1 MSLHEQR
8 IAELHATYENGR
20 VADNI
25 YFVKSKSRF
34 RVKLGGKWIGTY
46 WTYSGAVKARNEKL
60 IEELEQKIVSLKKEM
75 EDLR

>member
-1 MSLHEQR
+1 MNLHEQR
-8 IAELHATYENGR
+8 IAELHATYEDGR

-46 WTYSGAVKARNEKL
+46 WSFKGAIKARNEKL
-60 IEELEQKIVSLKKEM
+60 IKELEEQIAVLKKEM
-75 EDLR
+75 ED

>member
-1 MSLHEQR
+1 MNLHEQR

-46 WTYSGAVKARNEKL
+46 WSFKGAVKARNEKL
-60 IEELEQKIVSLKKEM
+60 IKELEEQIAVLKKEM
-75 EDLR
+75 ED

>member
-1 MSLHEQR
+1 MNLHEQR

-20 VADNI
+20 VATGI

-46 WTYSGAVKARNEKL
+46 WSFKGAVKARNEKL
-60 IEELEQKIVSLKKEM
+60 IKELEEQIAVLKKEM
-75 EDLR
+75 ED

>member
-1 MSLHEQR
+1 MTHEQR

>member
-1 MSLHEQR
+1 MNLHEQR

-20 VADNI
+20 VADHI

-46 WTYSGAVKARNEKL
+46 WSFKGAVKARNEKL
-60 IEELEQKIVSLKKEM
+60 IKELEEQIAVLKKEM
-75 EDLR
+75 E

>member
-8 IAELHATYENGR
+8 IAELHATYDNGR
-20 VADNI
+20 VASGI

-34 RVKLGGKWIGTY
+34 RVKLGGKWIGTF

-60 IEELEQKIVSLKKEM
+60 IEELEQKIVSLRKEM
-75 EDLR
+75 ED